1 MAPPEEARPVRLV
14 ASYLRLREF
23 EAIGI
28 MPGDRPLQPSD
39 ISRLIEEHK
48 SGNPD
53 AIDAIVPLLYDELR
67 RIAAYYLRSERP
79 DHTLQPTALVNEA
92 YLRLVG
98 REELQWESRA
108 HLIAIAARVMRHV
121 LVDHARSRRT
131 DKRAGVLAMA
141 ELDDALDV
149 LDERGTD
156 LVALDDALGTL
167 ETLDVRQSRV
177 VEMRFFGGLSV
188 EETAEVLGVS
198 TVTIKR
204 DWSTAKL
211 WLKREMTRR

>member
-1 MAPPEEARPVRLV
+1 LP
-14 ASYLRLREF
+14 
-23 EAIGI
+23 
-28 MPGDRPLQPSD
+28 PSD

-48 SGNPD
+48 NGNPD

-67 RIAAYYLRSERP
+67 RIAAYYLRAERP
-79 DHTLQPTALVNEA
+79 NHTLQPTALVNEA

-98 REELQWESRA
+98 REELRWESRA

-131 DKRAGVLAMA
+131 EKRAVALT
-141 ELDDALDV
+141 EFDDALDV

-156 LVALDDALGTL
+156 LVALDDALAAL
-167 ETLDVRQSRV
+167 EAMDVRQSRV